1 MRQDPDIIMVGEIRD
16 RETAEIAIHA
26 ALTGHLVLSTLH
38 TNSATGAIVRLQEM
52 GVPSYLISSALLG
65 VVAQRLVRK
74 ICSHCRTELEI
85 EGEAALK
92 LTGGKEEKLIL
103 HRGEGCNLCNR
114 TGYRGREAVN
124 EVLVIDDDIRSLI
137 LKNATERELTA
148 KAREKGMLTLE
159 ENAIQKVLKGIT
171 TFEEMYRVV
180 ARF

>member
-1 MRQDPDIIMVGEIRD
+1 M
-16 RETAEIAIHA
+16 
-26 ALTGHLVLSTLH
+26 
-38 TNSATGAIVRLQEM
+38 
-52 GVPSYLISSALLG
+52 
-65 VVAQRLVRK
+65 
-74 ICSHCRTELEI
+74 
-85 EGEAALK
+85 
-92 LTGGKEEKLIL
+92 